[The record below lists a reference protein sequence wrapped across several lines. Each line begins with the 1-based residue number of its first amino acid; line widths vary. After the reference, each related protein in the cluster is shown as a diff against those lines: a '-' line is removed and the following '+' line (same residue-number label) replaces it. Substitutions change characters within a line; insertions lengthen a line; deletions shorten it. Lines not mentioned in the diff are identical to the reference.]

1 MGAEGH
7 QPHGEGRSAVKA
19 LHSPILTVHS
29 HSRAR
34 IYGALLAEPHR
45 VWSIS
50 GLAELLPDV
59 SVEAVRATLYLML
72 DDRLL
77 DTVPHQRG
85 LTVTLTGEGRAAVE
99 QITAQWKPTE
109 GPQERP

>member
-1 MGAEGH
+1 MK
-7 QPHGEGRSAVKA
+7 P
-19 LHSPILTVHS
+19 LLSPVLSVHS

-34 IYGALLAEPHR
+34 IYAALLAESKR
-45 VWSIS
+45 IWTIS
-50 GLAELLPDV
+50 GLAALLPDV

-85 LTVTLTGEGRAAVE
+85 LTVALTAEGRATVE
-99 QITAQWKPTE
+99 QITAQWKPAE
-109 GPQERP
+109 PAQDRP